1 MKNGHAIL
9 YGSSVSKR
17 NALWSYKYTRY
28 TVAGARSA
36 PSCPSNPHKTYVTAR
51 HTTKSGEFVWFWCHF
66 LQVKYT
72 DLHVITSKGFST
84 FSEKV
89 TFWWSKKG
97 TLNRHILS
105 LKARLGGSTFG
116 IPKNRCVKLPLDS
129 SMCPPPYLPPAKINY
144 FPDGRTNERTNER
157 TNLHFRPSGFSAS
170 TDVTGASRNNYCL
183 NLVSIKCAAF

>member
-1 MKNGHAIL
+1 MHG
-9 YGSSVSKR
+9 R
-17 NALWSYKYTRY
+17 
-28 TVAGARSA
+28 GAKHPFISQ
-36 PSCPSNPHKTYVTAR
+36 SNPRRPYVTAR

-129 SMCPPPYLPPAKINY
+129 SMCPPPIYRPQKSITFRTN
-144 FPDGRTNERTNER
+144 GRTNM
-157 TNLHFRPSGFSAS
+157 LHFRRSGFSAP
-170 TDVTGASRNNYCL
+170 TDVTGASRNNK
-183 NLVSIKCAAF
+183 NPPR